1 MATKKQKMVDLK
13 PKAKKVTDEE
23 LKKLQDVVSGIN
35 SLQVEIGRLEAQK
48 HIQLHKLAVV
58 RDEATLL
65 QANLEKTYGTADV
78 NINDG
83 SISYK
88 DGE

>member
-1 MATKKQKMVDLK
+1 MAKKEKVIDLK
-13 PKAKKVTDEE
+13 AKAEKVTDEE

-48 HIQLHKLAVV
+48 HMQLHKLAVV

-65 QANLEKTYGTADV
+65 QTELEKNYGTADV

-88 DGE
+88 DAE

>member
-1 MATKKQKMVDLK
+1 MAKKEKVIDLK
-13 PKAKKVTDEE
+13 AKAEKVTDEE

-35 SLQVEIGRLEAQK
+35 SLQIEVGRLEAQK

-65 QANLEKTYGTADV
+65 QTELEKIYGTADV

-88 DGE
+88 DAE

>member
-1 MATKKQKMVDLK
+1 MAKKEKVVDLK
-13 PKAKKVTDEE
+13 HKTSKVTDEE

-35 SLQVEIGRLEAQK
+35 SLQIEVGRLEAQK

-65 QANLEKTYGTADV
+65 QTELEKIYGAADV

-88 DGE
+88 DAE